1 MGLIDKVDPKRKKTT
16 GSKPKTAMNTPNS
29 VLDLEKKH
37 IEWLLRTIG
46 DSVSLRGSDLQVAID
61 SVQWLQNEYKR
72 LTG

>member
-16 GSKPKTAMNTPNS
+16 RSKPKTAMNTPNS

-46 DSVSLRGSDLQVAID
+46 DSKS
-61 SVQWLQNEYKR
+61 
-72 LTG
+72 